1 VPLNVLKEIF
11 GFDSFRPGQEEV
23 IRAVL
28 EGKDT
33 LAVMPTGGGKSLCY
47 QIPALMQESLTVIVS
62 PLISLMKDQVDSLL
76 QSSVADAATLHSGL
90 SPEERCR
97 PGAPEVPGVRARPQ
111 ARRGWSVRG

>member
-1 VPLNVLKEIF
+1 MPQGVLKEIF
-11 GFDSFRPGQEEV
+11 GFDSFRPGQEAV

-28 EGKDT
+28 EGRDT

-76 QSSVADAATLHSGL
+76 QSSVADAAALHSGA
-90 SPEERCR
+90 SAGEGGGGGR
-97 PGAPEVPGVRARPQ
+97 RA
-111 ARRGWSVRG
+111 